1 MIMENTD
8 YMNEEMAQPIHTGEE
23 PLFNENQREQ
33 MSQACSYLIS
43 ISKWMKFFF
52 VLTLIGIVM
61 MLVAGIVFLIAGPVF
76 DTMDTTGITSM
87 APRFA
92 GIIYLVVAAL
102 YVPMAIY
109 IKRIFTAAETA
120 AFSNDNDAMVE
131 YLKNNKSLC
140 KFYGILTIVML
151 GFCIL
156 VMPVIF
162 LFASF
167 AGL

>member
-1 MIMENTD
+1 MTESVRP
-8 YMNEEMAQPIHTGEE
+8 EEKS
-23 PLFNENQREQ
+23 LFNDTQKEQ
-33 MSQACSYLIS
+33 MSKACNYLYS

-61 MLVAGIVFLIAGPVF
+61 MFVGGIVFLIAGPFF
-76 DTMDTTGITSM
+76 DAMDTTGITSL

-92 GIIYLVVAAL
+92 GVLYLVVAGL

-120 AFSNDNDAMVE
+120 ALSNDNDAVVE

-140 KFYGILTIVML
+140 KFYGILTIVMI

-156 VMPVIF
+156 VMPIIMMIAA
-162 LFASF
+162 LA
-167 AGL
+167 A

>member
-1 MIMENTD
+1 MEYTD
-8 YMNEEMAQPIHTGEE
+8 YKSEEMTESVRPEE
-23 PLFNENQREQ
+23 KSLFNDIQKEQ
-33 MSQACSYLIS
+33 MSKACNYLYS

-52 VLTLIGIVM
+52 VLTIIC
-61 MLVAGIVFLIAGPVF
+61 IVFMFVSGLIFLVAGPVF
-76 DTMDTTGITSM
+76 DQMNTTGITSLV
-87 APRFA
+87 PRFA
-92 GIIYLVVAAL
+92 GVLYLVVAGL

-120 AFSNDNDAMVE
+120 ALSNDNDAMVE

-156 VMPVIF
+156 VMPIIMVIAA
-162 LFASF
+162 LA
-167 AGL
+167 A